1 MSWPETLKLLNGLW
15 PEASWTPEESA
26 LYREMLEPMDQQD
39 LTKAIKRVRSL
50 YTSPK
55 PALRWLL
62 DEVGRV
68 KDDRRFRGQ
77 FQDGKVQIMNE
88 GFDEVQ
94 IIEMRSKLQALDD
107 QQREQ
112 LASRVRNACGMVLDF
127 DTPIA
132 QWTPFRVAMAAAAI
146 DPGVG

>member
-1 MSWPETLKLLNGLW
+1 MQNC
-15 PEASWTPEESA
+15 
-26 LYREMLEPMDQQD
+26 
-39 LTKAIKRVRSL
+39 
-50 YTSPK
+50 
-55 PALRWLL
+55 
-62 DEVGRV
+62 VGFTHGSV
-68 KDDRRFRGQ
+68 TD
-77 FQDGKVQIMNE
+77 QDGKVQIMNE